1 MTKSKQL
8 GPSRLETTLA
18 FLGVGAIG
26 LSLLCIVITLAGS
39 FFGVTSYLAI
49 FAQIP
54 LIGLPIG
61 FLLVVA
67 LLVLSIF
74 RKGRETKQ

>member
-1 MTKSKQL
+1 MTKSKQS
-8 GPSRLETTLA
+8 GPSRLETTLG
-18 FLGVGAIG
+18 FLGVGTIG

-61 FLLVVA
+61 FLLVIA
-67 LLVLSIF
+67 LLVLASI
-74 RKGRETKQ
+74 RKGREAKQ

>member
-1 MTKSKQL
+1 MTKSKQS
-8 GPSRLETTLA
+8 GPSRLETMLG
-18 FLGVGAIG
+18 FLGVGTIG
-26 LSLLCIVITLAGS
+26 LSLLCIAITLAGS

-61 FLLVVA
+61 FLLVIA
-67 LLVLSIF
+67 LLVLAGF
-74 RKGRETKQ
+74 RKGREAKQ

>member
-1 MTKSKQL
+1 ML
-8 GPSRLETTLA
+8 G
-18 FLGVGAIG
+18 FLGVGTIG
-26 LSLLCIVITLAGS
+26 LSLLCIAITLAGS

-61 FLLVVA
+61 FLLVIA
-67 LLVLSIF
+67 LLVLAGF
-74 RKGRETKQ
+74 RKGREAKQ

>member
-1 MTKSKQL
+1 
-8 GPSRLETTLA
+8 
-18 FLGVGAIG
+18 
-26 LSLLCIVITLAGS
+26 VITLAGS

-61 FLLVVA
+61 FLLVIA